1 MQVVLRKPLATL
13 QERQLDDE
21 AAADDLPAEHLH
33 KLLADR
39 LDRSAGGKDVVV
51 DQDACAPR
59 DHVRM
64 ELERVLPVLERIGRA
79 DGFRRE
85 LSRTPCRDEP
95 AADLPGNRCAEDEA
109 ARLGTEHEI
118 EAFLPPPLRQ
128 LL

>member
-39 LDRSAGGKDVVV
+39 LDRPPGAKDVVV

-79 DGFRRE
+79 DGLRRK
-85 LSRTPCRDEP
+85 LSRTPRRDEP
-95 AADLPGNRCAEDEA
+95 AADLPRDRGTEDEA
-109 ARLGTEHEI
+109 ARLG
-118 EAFLPPPLRQ
+118 AV
-128 LL
+128 